1 MKKILAL
8 VLALALCLA
17 LCACGQ
23 EKAPESEGPRSDVAV
38 TPIYE
43 TMREAWEDYR
53 MLEALRRAGKG
64 ELLDELL
71 KSYEGATDYADWENV
86 PNHSDFQSL
95 HDKALGAF

>member
-1 MKKILAL
+1 MVFPL
-8 VLALALCLA
+8 
-17 LCACGQ
+17 
-23 EKAPESEGPRSDVAV
+23 ENDVAV

-64 ELLDELL
+64 DLLDELL

-95 HDKALGAF
+95 HDQALGAFAQ